1 MDKSIF
7 EDPEKF
13 DPSRFDTSSKT
24 FPPYTYVPFGAGL
37 RICPGADFVRIESML
52 VIHHFITK
60 YRWKEIIPDEPIVHD
75 PMPYPAMGLP
85 VKFYPRSGDL
95 AIAGNDI

>member
-1 MDKSIF
+1 
-7 EDPEKF
+7 
-13 DPSRFDTSSKT
+13 
-24 FPPYTYVPFGAGL
+24 
-37 RICPGADFVRIESML
+37 ML

-60 YRWKEIIPDEPIVHD
+60 YQWKEIIPDEPIIRD